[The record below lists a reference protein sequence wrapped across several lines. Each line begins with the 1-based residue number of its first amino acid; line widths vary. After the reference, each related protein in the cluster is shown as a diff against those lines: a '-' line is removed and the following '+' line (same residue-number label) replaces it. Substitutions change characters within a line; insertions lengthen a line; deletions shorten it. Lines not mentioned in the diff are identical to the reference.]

1 MDEIL
6 DRELLTM
13 RGSVSPTFSTFSNYS
28 HPFQSP
34 EIQIS
39 PFPET
44 PIPGMSPHAKLQ
56 SRPLEK
62 DMRCEM
68 TRLAEKL

>member
-13 RGSVSPTFSTFSNYS
+13 RGSVSPTFSTGSYYS
-28 HPFQSP
+28 YPFQSP
-34 EIQIS
+34 EIQTS

-44 PIPGMSPHAKLQ
+44 PIPGNSPPAK
-56 SRPLEK
+56 
-62 DMRCEM
+62 
-68 TRLAEKL
+68 